1 MGFYK
6 ILFKRSVERDL
17 RKINPSD
24 LPWVLEAIEKL
35 AFNPFP
41 RGCIK
46 LKGAENIFRIRVG
59 AYRIVYSVDKQNKII
74 TVYYVHHR
82 RSVYRSFK

>member
-46 LKGAENIFRIRVG
+46 LKGAENILG
-59 AYRIVYSVDKQNKII
+59 LE
-74 TVYYVHHR
+74 
-82 RSVYRSFK
+82 